1 MDSPAGHL
9 PQKPNYTRWYLT
21 DNSTIPLAQ
30 GYLGQSAP
38 WMDELI
44 GQNGEDRPVQHQG
57 RPKMSLQDD
66 YY

>member
-1 MDSPAGHL
+1 
-9 PQKPNYTRWYLT
+9 
-21 DNSTIPLAQ
+21 
-30 GYLGQSAP
+30 
-38 WMDELI
+38 MDELI